1 MHVENNDT
9 KGRFVWQWWIIILVR
24 QIMKKWC
31 YYLTLWWNLLY
42 EVVTYTCLELPR
54 KIIGG

>member
-42 EVVTYTCLELPR
+42 
-54 KIIGG
+54 